1 METKQF
7 TQQDLDDLLTYVKH
21 LEGQVEELKATSI
34 TLVQQRNAAMGKLK
48 EITQRIHKPMVESR
62 TLDAEFNLVN
72 PEQYKVI
79 DKF

>member
-1 METKQF
+1 METTEF
-7 TQQDLDDLLTYVKH
+7 TQKDLDDLLTYVKH
-21 LEGQVEELKATSI
+21 LEGQVEDLKATSI

-48 EITQRIHKPMVESR
+48 EITSMIHKPIVESR
-62 TLDAEFNLVN
+62 TLDAEYNLVN

>member
-1 METKQF
+1 METQQF
-7 TQQDLDDLLTYVKH
+7 TQRDLDDLLTYVKH

-48 EITQRIHKPMVESR
+48 QITSHLHKPIVESR
-62 TLDAEFNLVN
+62 TLDAEYNLVN